1 MKHRATTWPELR
13 FVTCP
18 KSEDW
23 WRFFKVPLH
32 QVRPKKHGRKPPSTQ
47 WPLYFLPLVNFSAL
61 QHVVC
66 LLLRLESRHT
76 KRKPSVEELTS
87 SRRGGNDNPWDPPTQ
102 ISTTGSELHQTYTFL
117 DPASSICHSAEAN
130 RLIPC
135 MTMGWQQAT
144 RNQTKLKQDS
154 TSWSKMFWP
163 GHMPFAHQLWLHII
177 VLHHEIN
184 KK

>member
-32 QVRPKKHGRKPPSTQ
+32 QVRPKKPWKETAFHTMTVVFSSLWWMHTH
-47 WPLYFLPLVNFSAL
+47 FNFSAL
-61 QHVVC
+61 QHVVSPTPK
-66 LLLRLESRHT
+66 LSLLRLESRHT

-102 ISTTGSELHQTYTFL
+102 ISTTGEWTASNLYFL
-117 DPASSICHSAEAN
+117 GTPLPLSRLWICHSAEAN

-135 MTMGWQQAT
+135 MTMGWQQQAT
-144 RNQTKLKQDS
+144 RNQTK
-154 TSWSKMFWP
+154 T
-163 GHMPFAHQLWLHII
+163 
-177 VLHHEIN
+177 
-184 KK
+184 